1 MFDASSARPHATR
14 HRNGRGTR
22 GPSYAD
28 IHNGVEPRNGI
39 PLPSQESASGD
50 NAQPFASS
58 ILPSSP
64 LLTTGSN
71 SSLLNPNAL
80 LSTLASLPRTVRA
93 KRQTGVPTIPTNP
106 MPSTQGH
113 PSESLHLTVQP
124 GKYDF
129 MGKSLTA
136 LKGMGGDEV
145 GEDLSAIRKRKR
157 GAAQGRKN
165 LAEYY

>member
-1 MFDASSARPHATR
+1 MFDASTRPHATR

-39 PLPSQESASGD
+39 PLPSQESTAD
-50 NAQPFASS
+50 PQPFASS

-64 LLTTGSN
+64 LLSTGTNPST
-71 SSLLNPNAL
+71 SLLNSNAL

-106 MPSTQGH
+106 QPTTHGH
-113 PSESLHLTVQP
+113 PSESLHLTVMP